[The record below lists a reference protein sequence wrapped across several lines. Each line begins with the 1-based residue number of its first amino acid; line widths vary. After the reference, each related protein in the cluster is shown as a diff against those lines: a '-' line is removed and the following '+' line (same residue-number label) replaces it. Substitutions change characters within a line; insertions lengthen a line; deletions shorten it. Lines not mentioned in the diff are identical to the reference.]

1 MSGTMRG
8 TPNRG
13 QGRGTIP
20 FGPGSPGASNIPR
33 PTLDASHSSHTQP
46 APSESASGVSAS
58 RQKQSKRDEAIRRKL
73 ESDLSK
79 KKHLANRA
87 RHSRKAPPGTVLALK
102 PSPALQIKP
111 TTTVAEAAQLMAAKR
126 EDCVLVTDDDDRIA
140 GIFTAKD
147 LAFRVVGTGQ
157 KATNVTIAEIMTKNP
172 LCARTDTSATDAL
185 DLMVRKGFRH
195 LPVMDENQ
203 DISGVLDITKCF
215 YDAMEKLERAY
226 ASSTKLYAALEGV
239 QSELGT
245 SQPAQIIQY
254 VEALRSKMSGPTL
267 ESVLNG
273 MPPTTVSVRTSV
285 KEAAMLMKENH
296 TTAVLVQD
304 QGQITGIFTS
314 KDVVLRV
321 IAPGLDPATCSV
333 VRVMTPHPD
342 FAPMDMSI
350 QAALR
355 KMHDGHY
362 LNLPVMNGEGEI
374 VGMVDVLKLTYAT
387 LEQINTMGSGDSE
400 GPAWNKFWLSLDNES
415 ESMVSGDGSHHHGT
429 MASRSLMTPDH
440 RERITD
446 SVAPGDS
453 ASHMGVESPSHS
465 MVADQPPAEIPFPFK
480 FKAPSGRVHRL
491 QVIASH
497 GIAELVSN
505 VAAKLGNEVE
515 AIGGVP
521 GAEEGQ
527 LTPGGFALSY
537 LDDEGDTVSI
547 TTDQDLL
554 EAILLARQHHHEK
567 VDLFVHDPDQP
578 AVVVAAPQPDPIAAD
593 TPSASVAASEV
604 RRRRAAMDEEDED
617 EESED
622 EDYSAVRRRR
632 KVGSRGEPEQVIAG
646 VPNELLLPGA
656 IVTLA
661 VVIIVIRA
669 FRRRGWRLE
678 FGVRHARRALAQ
690 PARQASSCLQ
700 ALTIQSTT
708 TMTARAITTGPAI
721 PALAN
726 DAIHTPISQPA
737 TVSKPPAIF
746 VANAKSSRRK
756 KPDEVDKTA
765 ELYHEGQLLKRQI
778 GRLGSNVE
786 KRYRP
791 GDLFL
796 HPPGPKDVTLE
807 LLMASQAH
815 MGHHTSLWN
824 PANARYIFGIRQ
836 GIHIISLEQT
846 AAHLRRAARV
856 VEEVAYRG
864 GLILFV
870 GTRPGQTQ
878 IVTQAARLA
887 RSCHLFTKWM
897 PGSITNSDVILNG
910 MQIQMLDE
918 NDEPLEGFDRHLNER
933 RPLVPDL
940 VVCLNPLEN
949 YTLLHECALANVP
962 TIGVVDT
969 NTEPTWVSYV
979 IPANDDSLR
988 CLAVIGSVLGRAGE
1002 IGHKRRLRD
1011 AKLGIV
1017 EWKTPLDVQNFMII
1031 QRKLARKEAER
1042 TTESDNDDE
1051 GDVS

>member
-1 MSGTMRG
+1 MRG

-13 QGRGTIP
+13 QGRGTVP
-20 FGPGSPGASNIPR
+20 FGNSSSPVASSIPR
-33 PTLDASHSSHTQP
+33 PTLESHSHSSQP
-46 APSESASGVSAS
+46 APSETASGVSAS

-79 KKHLANRA
+79 KKHLAGRA

-111 TTTVAEAAQLMAAKR
+111 STTVAEAAQLMAAKR

-387 LEQINTMGSGDSE
+387 LEQINTMSSGDSE
-400 GPAWNKFWLSLDNES
+400 GPAWNKFWLSLDNET
-415 ESMVSGDGSHHHGT
+415 ESMVSGDGSQSHHHGT
-429 MASRSLMTPDH
+429 IASRSIMTVDH
-440 RERITD
+440 GRERITD
-446 SVAPGDS
+446 SLAPGDS
-453 ASHMGVESPSHS
+453 ASHMGIDSPSQS
-465 MVADQPPAEIPFPFK
+465 VVAEQPPAEIPFGFK

-491 QVIASH
+491 QVIASQ
-497 GIAELVSN
+497 GVAELVDN

-521 GAEEGQ
+521 VVEDGK
-527 LTPGGFALSY
+527 LTTGGFALSY

-554 EAILLARQHHHEK
+554 EAILLARQYHHDK
-567 VDLFVHDPDQP
+567 VDLFVHDPEKP
-578 AVVVAAPQPDPIAAD
+578 AVVVAAPQPDPLAVD
-593 TPSASVAASEV
+593 TPPVSVATSEV
-604 RRRRAAMDEEDED
+604 RRRRTVVDDDEEDEETD
-617 EESED
+617 E
-622 EDYSAVRRRR
+622 EDYSTVRRRR
-632 KVGSRGEPEQVIAG
+632 KVGSRGETEQVIAG

-661 VVIIVIRA
+661 VVIIGI
-669 FRRRGWRLE
+669 LS
-678 FGVRHARRALAQ
+678 RALAR
-690 PARQASSCLQ
+690 PVRQACVCVR
-700 ALTIQSTT
+700 ALSTT
-708 TMTARAITTGPAI
+708 TTTQATMSDLAQG
-721 PALAN
+721 ALQTSNAQ
-726 DAIHTPISQPA
+726 HKPS
-737 TVSKPPAIF
+737 PPAIF
-746 VANAKSSRRK
+746 VANAKSARRR
-756 KPDEVDKTA
+756 KPDEVDMTA
-765 ELYHEGQLLKRQI
+765 ELYHQGQRLKSQI
-778 GRLGSNVE
+778 GRLGTHVE
-786 KRYRP
+786 NRYRP

-796 HPPGPKDVTLE
+796 NPPGPKDVTLE

-824 PANARYIFGIRQ
+824 PANARYIYGIRQ
-836 GIHIISLEQT
+836 GIHIISLEHT

-870 GTRPGQTQ
+870 GTRPRQTQ

-887 RSCHLFTKWM
+887 RACHLFSKWT

-910 MQIQMLDE
+910 MQVHMLDE
-918 NDEPLEGFDRHLNER
+918 NDEPLEGFDRHLTER

-949 YTLLHECALANVP
+949 YTLLHECALVNVP
-962 TIGVVDT
+962 TIGVIDT
-969 NTEPTWVSYV
+969 NTEPSWVTYA

-1002 IGHKRRLRD
+1002 SGHKRRLSD

-1017 EWKTPLDVQNFMII
+1017 EWQTPLDVQNFMEIN
-1031 QRKLARKEAER
+1031 RKLANQEAQR
-1042 TTESDNDDE
+1042 TAQLVDD
-1051 GDVS
+1051 DKSSASTTAADATS